1 MKKLSAITLVTLA
14 VIAQT
19 ASAVELKLG
28 HFAAEGTP
36 NALAALQFKANV
48 EKRTNGEVKINV
60 FGNNALGSPPEVLE
74 QVMLGAVDM
83 SLSGQDQLAKHLP
96 MYDVISTPF
105 AFKDYAMAD
114 KIIDGDF
121 KTWVDPELAKKGLMH
136 LSDWE
141 WGFRQ
146 VTNSKKSVI
155 TPADLKGMKIRTPP
169 AFANQA
175 FVEAAGGNAITIAF
189 PELVMAMKQ
198 GVVDGQE
205 NPIGTIYALKLYEN
219 QKYLSVLNYTYNSM
233 VHVVNKNSWAKL
245 TPAQQKIV
253 QEESANSAKI
263 ARKTLRDEESTQLK
277 DLEAKGIVI
286 SRPDLGP
293 WKAAMGPAWEK
304 VKTKVGAD
312 NFKRF
317 MDIIEKNNR

>member
-1 MKKLSAITLVTLA
+1 MKKLAFLTLVALA
-14 VIAQT
+14 ATQ
-19 ASAVELKLG
+19 ALAAVELKLG
-28 HFAAEGTP
+28 HFSAESAP
-36 NALAALQFKANV
+36 NGVAALQFKTNV

-60 FGNNALGSPPEVLE
+60 FANNALGSPPEVLE
-74 QVMLGAVDM
+74 QVILGAVDM

-96 MYDVISTPF
+96 FYDTISTPF
-105 AFKDYAMAD
+105 AFKDYATAD

-121 KTWVDPELAKKGLMH
+121 KTWADPELAKKGLVH

-146 VTNSKKSVI
+146 LTNSKKPI
-155 TPADLKGMKIRTPP
+155 LAPADLKGMKIRTPP
-169 AFANQA
+169 AFAYQA
-175 FVEAAGGNAITIAF
+175 FVEAAGGNAVTIAF

-205 NPIGTIYALKLYEN
+205 NPIGTIYSLKLYET
-219 QKYLSVLNYTYNSM
+219 QKYMTILNYTYSSM

-253 QEESANSAKI
+253 QEESANAARL
-263 ARKTLRDEESTQLK
+263 ARKTLRDNEATQLK

-286 SRPDLGP
+286 SRPDLAP

-304 VKTKVGAD
+304 VKAKVGPD

-317 MDIIEKNNR
+317 MELVDKNSK

>member
-1 MKKLSAITLVTLA
+1 MKKLAFLTLVALA
-14 VIAQT
+14 ATQ
-19 ASAVELKLG
+19 ALAAVELKLG
-28 HFAAEGTP
+28 HFSAESAP
-36 NALAALQFKANV
+36 NGVAALQFKTNV

-60 FGNNALGSPPEVLE
+60 FANNALGSPPEVLE
-74 QVMLGAVDM
+74 QVIHGAVDM

-96 MYDVISTPF
+96 FYDTISTPF
-105 AFKDYAMAD
+105 AFKDYATAD

-121 KTWVDPELAKKGLMH
+121 KTWADPELAKKGLVH

-146 VTNSKKSVI
+146 LTNSKKPI
-155 TPADLKGMKIRTPP
+155 LAPADLKGMKIRTPP
-169 AFANQA
+169 AFAYQA
-175 FVEAAGGNAITIAF
+175 FVEAAGGNAVTIAF

-205 NPIGTIYALKLYEN
+205 NPIGTIYSLKLYET
-219 QKYLSVLNYTYNSM
+219 QKYMTILNYTYSSM

-253 QEESANSAKI
+253 QEESANAARL
-263 ARKTLRDEESTQLK
+263 ARKTLRDDEATQLK

-286 SRPDLGP
+286 SRPDLAP

-304 VKTKVGAD
+304 VKAKVGPD

-317 MDIIEKNNR
+317 MELVDKNSK

>member
-1 MKKLSAITLVTLA
+1 MKKLAFLTLVALA
-14 VIAQT
+14 ATQ
-19 ASAVELKLG
+19 ALAAVELKLG
-28 HFAAEGTP
+28 HFSAESAP
-36 NALAALQFKANV
+36 NGVAALQFKTNV

-60 FGNNALGSPPEVLE
+60 FANNALGSPPEVLE
-74 QVMLGAVDM
+74 QVILGAVDM

-96 MYDVISTPF
+96 FYDTISTPF
-105 AFKDYAMAD
+105 AFKDYATAD

-121 KTWVDPELAKKGLMH
+121 KTWADPELAKKGLVH

-146 VTNSKKSVI
+146 LTNSKKPI
-155 TPADLKGMKIRTPP
+155 LAPADLKGMKIRTPP
-169 AFANQA
+169 AFAYQA
-175 FVEAAGGNAITIAF
+175 FVEAAGGNAVTIAF

-205 NPIGTIYALKLYEN
+205 NPIGTIYSLKLYET
-219 QKYLSVLNYTYNSM
+219 QKYMTILNYTYSSM

-253 QEESANSAKI
+253 QEESANAARL
-263 ARKTLRDEESTQLK
+263 ARKTLRDDEATQLK

-286 SRPDLGP
+286 SRPDLAP

-304 VKTKVGAD
+304 VKAKVGPD

-317 MDIIEKNNR
+317 MELVDKNSK